1 MGSSRPLFVDADGH
15 LYQQAVIERMI
26 EVCPDLGPVLLEDEE
41 VIGGL
46 PYLQVS
52 WIAKAVV
59 KLALAGQEAGV
70 RAVLELAEEV
80 LREFGQDGRD
90 FIGAGFVEGIP
101 EGGEAILEPFAGPLL
116 LEEMRPY
123 L

>member
-1 MGSSRPLFVDADGH
+1 MGRSLPPFVGADGH
-15 LYQQAVIERMI
+15 LDQQAVIGRMI
-26 EVCPDLGPVLLEDEE
+26 EACPDLAPVLREDDEL
-41 VIGGL
+41 ISDL

-59 KLALAGQEAGV
+59 NLALEGQEAGV
-70 RAVLELAEEV
+70 REVLELAEQV
-80 LREFGQDGRD
+80 LRDFGQEGRD

-101 EGGEAILEPFAGPLL
+101 DGGEAVLEVLAGPLL
-116 LEEMRPY
+116 LEEMRPH